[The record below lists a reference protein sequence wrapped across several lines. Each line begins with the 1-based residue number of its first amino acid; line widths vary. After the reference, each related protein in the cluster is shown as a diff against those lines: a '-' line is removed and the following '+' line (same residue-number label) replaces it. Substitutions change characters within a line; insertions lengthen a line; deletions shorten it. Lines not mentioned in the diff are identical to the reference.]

1 MCSHTGHTH
10 LEIKGYPYLLG
21 NYVNV
26 CPFPRRVLGSK
37 LKRAIETMPQ
47 LYSEDRYGQVLEK
60 ELQEEIRHS
69 KEGKGKAR
77 CGNTTIFSTQKYLEK
92 DFQLCAFKANCH

>member
-1 MCSHTGHTH
+1 MAEFCSHIGHTH

-26 CPFPRRVLGSK
+26 CPFPRRVLGSR
-37 LKRAIETMPQ
+37 LKRAIETIPQ

-69 KEGKGKAR
+69 KEGKGQ
-77 CGNTTIFSTQKYLEK
+77 GSVWQHYHFFNPEIFGEGFPT
-92 DFQLCAFKANCH
+92 LCF